1 MLDKFKNIKELQEL
15 LKQKLFSVSD
25 LVEAYLTKID
35 EEAKQYNDLIAV
47 LPELARA
54 QAARLD
60 EKIEKG
66 EKLGKLAGVVLVI
79 KDNILVKNYYATAGS
94 KILSNYRAS
103 YNATVIE
110 RLQAEDAI
118 IIAKGNMDEFACGST
133 NTTSYFGPVI
143 NPLNQH
149 YVPGG
154 SSGGSAAAVVAQ
166 HCLAALGSD
175 TGGSVRQPASFCG
188 IVGLKPTYGA
198 VSRNGVIAMASSFD
212 QIGPLANNVAD
223 VFTVYSVIQG
233 KDKKDQTTI
242 DYKFELAE
250 KINEDLSD
258 LTIAIVPEYFAKTD
272 NEAAYLAAVEKLK
285 EAGANIT
292 EVKLE
297 WSDLALA
304 VYYILQPAELSSNL
318 ARFDGIRYG
327 DQSME
332 NDLNKV
338 YEESRGQG
346 FGAEIKRRI
355 ILGTYVLS
363 ASYYDA
369 YYKKARQVR
378 ALIKNE
384 YKELF
389 EKVDLL
395 FLPTSP
401 GVALKMQEEYN
412 PLKLYLEDVFTVVAN
427 VAGIPALSLP
437 IARTADNLAYGGQ
450 LMAAWQREDL
460 LQRVGQVLETKIHN
474 I

>member
-1 MLDKFKNIKELQEL
+1 MLDKFKNIKELQQQ
-15 LKQKLFSVSD
+15 LKTGAFKVSD
-25 LVEAYLTKID
+25 LLDAYLAKID
-35 EEAKQYNDLIAV
+35 ETAKEYNNLIII
-47 LPELARA
+47 LPELAKV
-54 QAARLD
+54 QAAKVD
-60 EKIEKG
+60 EKIKNG
-66 EKLGKLAGVVLVI
+66 EELGKLAGVVLVI
-79 KDNILVKNYYATAGS
+79 KDNILVKNYYTTAGS

-103 YNATVIE
+103 YDATVIE
-110 RLQAEDAI
+110 RLLAEDAV
-118 IIAKGNMDEFACGST
+118 IIAKANMDEFACGST
-133 NTTSYFGPVI
+133 NTTSYFGPVV
-143 NPLNQH
+143 NPLNSS

-166 HCLAALGSD
+166 HCLAALGTD

-212 QIGPLANNVAD
+212 QVGTLANNVEDA
-223 VFTVYSVIQG
+223 FTIFSIMQG
-233 KDKKDQTTI
+233 QDKKDSTTL
-242 DYKFELAE
+242 DYKFELLE
-250 KINEDLSD
+250 EINEDLSD
-258 LTIAIVPEYFAKTD
+258 LTIGIVPEYFAKTD
-272 NEAAYLAAVEKLK
+272 NEAAYLNIVEKLK
-285 EAGANIT
+285 EAGAKIE

-304 VYYILQPAELSSNL
+304 VYYILQPAELSTNL

-332 NDLNKV
+332 NELNKV

-346 FGAEIKRRI
+346 FGPEIKRRI

-369 YYKKARQVR
+369 YYKKAREVR

-389 EKVDLL
+389 KKVDLL
-395 FLPTSP
+395 FLPTST

-412 PLKLYLEDVFTVVAN
+412 PLKLYLEDVFTVAAN
-427 VAGIPALSLP
+427 VVGIPALSMP
-437 IARTADNLAYGGQ
+437 IARNADNLAYGGQ
-450 LMAAWQREDL
+450 FMAAWQEEAV